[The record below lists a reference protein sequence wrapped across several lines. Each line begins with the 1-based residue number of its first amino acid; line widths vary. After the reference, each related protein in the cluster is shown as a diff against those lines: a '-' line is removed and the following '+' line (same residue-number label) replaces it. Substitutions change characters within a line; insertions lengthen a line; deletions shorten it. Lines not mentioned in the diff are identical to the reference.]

1 MLQEQHNSKTSEPGY
16 RVGSVWT
23 DLFAKLSGLKYQ
35 GKQILLTGLVC
46 AVLGIGYS
54 FLKKPVYL
62 ARVNFVIEENK
73 QELESIS
80 SDDIDIEVM
89 STEEDNEHC
98 VYVKFSNFADEESA
112 EEYAE
117 FLAETLPLLL
127 FETTRMQ

>member
-1 MLQEQHNSKTSEPGY
+1 MT
-16 RVGSVWT
+16 
-23 DLFAKLSGLKYQ
+23 
-35 GKQILLTGLVC
+35 
-46 AVLGIGYS
+46 
-54 FLKKPVYL
+54 
-62 ARVNFVIEENK
+62 EENN
-73 QELESIS
+73 QESESIS

-112 EEYAE
+112 EDYAQ

>member
-1 MLQEQHNSKTSEPGY
+1 MT
-16 RVGSVWT
+16 
-23 DLFAKLSGLKYQ
+23 
-35 GKQILLTGLVC
+35 
-46 AVLGIGYS
+46 
-54 FLKKPVYL
+54 
-62 ARVNFVIEENK
+62 EENK
-73 QELESIS
+73 QELIS

-112 EEYAE
+112 DEYAQ

>member
-1 MLQEQHNSKTSEPGY
+1 MT
-16 RVGSVWT
+16 
-23 DLFAKLSGLKYQ
+23 
-35 GKQILLTGLVC
+35 
-46 AVLGIGYS
+46 
-54 FLKKPVYL
+54 
-62 ARVNFVIEENK
+62 EENK
-73 QELESIS
+73 QEPESIS

-112 EEYAE
+112 EAYAE